1 MEPAAV
7 GDARPLSPHRERLLR
22 AVDEIR
28 DELIAGADEAQ
39 ALGQLPD
46 RSVAALRSVGYYGM
60 KTPEAAGGLEI
71 DPLTFMEVLER
82 VAQIDASTAWAL
94 MVSTTAAGLAAVHL
108 GEEGLVEVFGSS
120 IAGGTAPTSL
130 VPASLVPTMAGTT
143 QLAGKGHLAEGGMRV
158 SGRYPFGSG
167 APNAEW
173 IVTGCRMVDGD
184 RPQFF
189 VVPASEVTIV
199 GNWQAV
205 GLRGSGSGDFELDD
219 VFVPVRR
226 MFVSTEPLRGGPLY
240 RVPSLISHEHVVI
253 ATGVARHA
261 LDELLRS
268 VERERRNDGKALRD
282 VEAIQ
287 RLVARSSL
295 QLRAVRALAYSLVGE
310 TWEAVCAGEH
320 MPDDASAEIRALAVY
335 ATEVGLEIVTGAFR
349 AVGGDSVFL
358 TNAIQRC
365 FRDLNVAAQHMHVSE
380 RGYEDYGRWLLGI
393 AERPRDWRV

>member
-1 MEPAAV
+1 
-7 GDARPLSPHRERLLR
+7 
-22 AVDEIR
+22 
-28 DELIAGADEAQ
+28 
-39 ALGQLPD
+39 
-46 RSVAALRSVGYYGM
+46 
-60 KTPEAAGGLEI
+60 
-71 DPLTFMEVLER
+71 
-82 VAQIDASTAWAL
+82 
-94 MVSTTAAGLAAVHL
+94 
-108 GEEGLVEVFGSS
+108 
-120 IAGGTAPTSL
+120 
-130 VPASLVPTMAGTT
+130 
-143 QLAGKGHLAEGGMRV
+143 MRV

-205 GLRGSGSGDFELDD
+205 GLQGSGSGDFELDD
-219 VFVPVRR
+219 VFVPAHR

-320 MPDDASAEIRALAVY
+320 MPDDASAEIVFNVSSPALTAAFELEKGV
-335 ATEVGLEIVTGAFR
+335 LEIPANVDVVTTGNLTMR
-349 AVGGDSVFL
+349 SVGGSVPK
-358 TNAIQRC
+358 IE
-365 FRDLNVAAQHMHVSE
+365 VA
-380 RGYEDYGRWLLGI
+380 LGGSI
-393 AERPRDWRV
+393 SFGN